1 MLLVRIP
8 RRRRTMG
15 SKLKMLAVVAVAACA
30 IGVAGLV
37 GTPAASAA
45 PRYSCAVA
53 TALANTYLICA
64 DVNSDAGLDVI
75 ANFYRGKAV
84 GLTEAA
90 C

>member
-1 MLLVRIP
+1 
-8 RRRRTMG
+8 MG
-15 SKLKMLAVVAVAACA
+15 NKLKGLSVVGVAACA
-30 IGVAGLV
+30 IGVAGFAV
-37 GTPAASAA
+37 TPTASAA

-53 TALANTYLICA
+53 TALATTYLICA
-64 DVNSDAGLDVI
+64 EVNSDAGYDII